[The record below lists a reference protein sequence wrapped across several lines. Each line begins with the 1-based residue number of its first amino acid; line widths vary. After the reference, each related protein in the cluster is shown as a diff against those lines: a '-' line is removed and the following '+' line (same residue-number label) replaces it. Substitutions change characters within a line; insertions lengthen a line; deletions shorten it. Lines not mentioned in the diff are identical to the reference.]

1 MKNKGSAVVW
11 IIIVIAIIII
21 AGGIYL
27 YSQSKQSA
35 VAPAQNQ
42 AATSTEVTS
51 TTMAGWQTYASQGFS
66 LQYPANT
73 KIISMTDGEGI
84 FFNIDPSSS
93 YDSLQIIVSNQ
104 GHSNPYTQDPSAPQM
119 SSVTIDGTVFNR
131 QDFSAG
137 YSGMHSPAN
146 VISYSTVRGNMV
158 YQIVEKT
165 HIPSENSLLD
175 QVTDQMLSTFKFINQ

>member
-1 MKNKGSAVVW
+1 VGHYHNRYPRNCRRNLFLFTVET
-11 IIIVIAIIII
+11 AI
-21 AGGIYL
+21 L
-27 YSQSKQSA
+27 
-35 VAPAQNQ
+35 PTQNQ
-42 AATSTEVTS
+42 VATSTEVTS

-66 LQYPANT
+66 IQYPANT
-73 KIISMTDGEGI
+73 KIISTTDGEGI

-119 SSVTIDGTVFNR
+119 SSVTIDGTLFNR

-137 YSGMHSPAN
+137 YSGMNSPAN

-175 QVTDQMLSTFKFINQ
+175 QVTDQMLSTFKFTNQ